1 MLRKDRDLGLKQR
14 LTNKPWKHSGYEVTI
29 IPFLYKNAKCTWWE
43 KSELQA
49 GGISLQCVLWPMAGA
64 QEVVINDSPGHYW
77 TQRRWGRESHV
88 DMRWRF
94 GNKNPIRNDSP
105 ILDSVKNEFIFL
117 NISGLVAEFV
127 FLSPSLF
134 FFLLK
139 YFAFTRD
146 THASL
151 EKSVFVS
158 SSDKKW
164 GWNKRFVGVSVA
176 WWGSALLHRGLESPG
191 TQA

>member
-1 MLRKDRDLGLKQR
+1 MYQTGHTLRKDRDLGLKQR

-64 QEVVINDSPGHYW
+64 QAAVINDSPGHYW
-77 TQRRWGRESHV
+77 TQRQWGRESHV

-134 FFLLK
+134 FFFWNILHLLEI
-139 YFAFTRD
+139 
-146 THASL
+146 L
-151 EKSVFVS
+151 MPVS
-158 SSDKKW
+158 YHVIRNEDE
-164 GWNKRFVGVSVA
+164 R
-176 WWGSALLHRGLESPG
+176 RGL
-191 TQA
+191 QAFL